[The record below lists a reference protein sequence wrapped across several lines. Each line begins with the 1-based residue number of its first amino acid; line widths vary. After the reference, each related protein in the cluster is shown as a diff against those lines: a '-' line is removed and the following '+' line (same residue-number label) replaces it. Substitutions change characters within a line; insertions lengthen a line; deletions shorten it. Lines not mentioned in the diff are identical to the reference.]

1 MKSLVFLFILILC
14 SACTPQGLP
23 IIEPS
28 STPIDTQPLIAA
40 TTPAFTSF
48 PIETITPTPLY
59 PSPTPIEMTTPTIFI
74 PSPTPVFN
82 ILINNVAIDQQGQ
95 IYASGFSEGNDRRH
109 YALWTGEYWIELGNG
124 FQTAGNTLIAD
135 GVGYLYTDI
144 LVDAEHGTATAIMR
158 WDGSK
163 WEDITGNFISVVD
176 GLRAGRVSS
185 NIPVTAMA
193 VDGADN
199 LYVAGMF
206 YYSTADYPYEI
217 PMGYLAKWDRQTWT
231 VLGQGLDLIN
241 VYGLAVSSDGNIY
254 VSGEQPAPPEGNN
267 CYIAHWEGGKWM
279 QVNTGDLNWCSQ
291 SLVVDKSGHLYVA
304 GQSNTTG
311 VFIAYWDNSD
321 WITIAAQLEGE
332 APAVYDMA
340 VDQDGHLCIGGEF
353 TSVSNIPTKQIA
365 CWDGKSW
372 YPLGVGVNE
381 RVFALAFD
389 PSGELYAAGYFT
401 EAGGLPAYHAA
412 RWDGEKWHALGEE

>member
-14 SACTPQGLP
+14 SACTAPGVP

-28 STPIDTQPLIAA
+28 STP
-40 TTPAFTSF
+40 AFTSS
-48 PIETITPTPLY
+48 PIETITPAALD
-59 PSPTPIEMTTPTIFI
+59 PSPTPIETTTPTISI
-74 PSPTPVFN
+74 PSPTPDFN
-82 ILINNVAIDQQGQ
+82 ILVNNLAIDQQGQ
-95 IYASGFSEGNDRRH
+95 IYASGFSEGNDQRH
-109 YALWTGEYWIELGNG
+109 YAQWTGEYWIEMGNG

-135 GVGYLYTDI
+135 GEGYIYTDI
-144 LVDAEHGTATAIMR
+144 LVDTENGMATAIIK

-163 WEDITGNFISVVD
+163 WEDITGNFISMVD

-199 LYVAGMF
+199 LFVAGMF
-206 YYSTADYPYEI
+206 YYSTADYAYEI

-231 VLGQGLDLIN
+231 VLGEGLDLIN
-241 VYGLAVSSDGNIY
+241 VYGLAVSSDGNVY
-254 VSGEQPAPPEGNN
+254 VSGEQPASPEGNN
-267 CYIAHWEGGKWM
+267 CYIAHWEGREWM

-291 SLVVDKSGHLYVA
+291 SLVVDKSGHLYAA

-311 VFIAYWDNSD
+311 VLIAYWDNSD
-321 WITIAAQLEGE
+321 WSTIADQLEGE

-340 VDQDGHLCIGGEF
+340 VDQDGRLCIGGEF
-353 TSVSNIPTKQIA
+353 TSVNNVPAKQIA

-372 YPLGVGVNE
+372 YALGDGVNE

-389 PSGELYAAGYFT
+389 PGGELYAAGYFS
-401 EAGGLPAYHAA
+401 EAGGLPATHAA